1 MHVEHASIFGFFFCL
16 TVDWFGPLDV
26 LQSMP
31 CNFSIIILHY
41 DLERRNP
48 VILMLEGEF
57 VVCLCLCCMSVSSIC
72 VYLGVK

>member
-1 MHVEHASIFGFFFCL
+1 MLSMLAFFIFFCL

-31 CNFSIIILHY
+31 CNFFFLLSFFTMILRG
-41 DLERRNP
+41 DP
-48 VILMLEGEF
+48 VILRLEGEF
-57 VVCLCLCCMSVSSIC
+57 VVCLCLCCMSVSSTC

>member
-1 MHVEHASIFGFFFCL
+1 MLSMLAFFFCL

-41 DLERRNP
+41 DLASRSCNFD
-48 VILMLEGEF
+48 VGGGVCSVF
-57 VVCLCLCCMSVSSIC
+57 VSVLHVCQ
-72 VYLGVK
+72 